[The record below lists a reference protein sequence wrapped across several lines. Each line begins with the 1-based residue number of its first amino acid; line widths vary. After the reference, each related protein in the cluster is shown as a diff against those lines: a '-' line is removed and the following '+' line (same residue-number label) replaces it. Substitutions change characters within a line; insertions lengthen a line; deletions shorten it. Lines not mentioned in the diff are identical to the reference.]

1 MANFILNRT
10 PPVQDFLLYLLNY
23 FYWFFETMNNAAP
36 ELGKH
41 M

>member
-1 MANFILNRT
+1 
-10 PPVQDFLLYLLNY
+10 
-23 FYWFFETMNNAAP
+23 MNNAAP